1 MPKSKRFEAGVLGI
15 EVLKLLNEVDMSPNP
30 VQSEEVLRVVSK
42 SAGVERAQRSGSL
55 YKSIAE

>member
-1 MPKSKRFEAGVLGI
+1 VPKSKRFEAGVLGI

-42 SAGVERAQRSGSL
+42 SAGVERARSKERQ
-55 YKSIAE
+55 YVR

>member
-1 MPKSKRFEAGVLGI
+1 VPKSKRFEAGVLGI

-42 SAGVERAQRSGSL
+42 SAGVEIESSKEQQYVR
-55 YKSIAE
+55 